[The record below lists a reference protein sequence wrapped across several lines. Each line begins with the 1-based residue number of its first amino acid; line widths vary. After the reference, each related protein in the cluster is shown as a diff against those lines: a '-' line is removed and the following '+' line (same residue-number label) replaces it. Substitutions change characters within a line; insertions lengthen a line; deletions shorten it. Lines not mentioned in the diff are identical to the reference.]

1 MRPFLR
7 ALLLGTGLVLIVPTS
22 SLRAAEP
29 QSEKTGIWKYYVP
42 KDARG
47 ELDKYD
53 PIGLIGGALIKTD
66 CTYNWRDGAGR
77 MYCFATP
84 TSLVY
89 FEAWPK
95 RYIEQATDALQK
107 LKPGS

>member
-1 MRPFLR
+1 MKPFSRGLILG
-7 ALLLGTGLVLIVPTS
+7 AMLLSFAPMS
-22 SLRAAEP
+22 SVKAAEP
-29 QSEKTGIWKYYVP
+29 KTDNTGIWKYYVP
-42 KDARG
+42 KDAKG
-47 ELDKYD
+47 ELDNYD

-66 CTYNWRDGAGR
+66 CAYNWRDDAGR

-89 FEAWPK
+89 FQAWPK

>member
-1 MRPFLR
+1 MKFFSR
-7 ALLLGTGLVLIVPTS
+7 ALMLGALVLLAPAS
-22 SLRAAEP
+22 GPQAAEP
-29 QSEKTGIWKYYVP
+29 QTEKTGIWKYYVP
-42 KDARG
+42 KDAKG
-47 ELDKYD
+47 ELDNYD

-66 CTYNWRDGAGR
+66 CAYNWRDDAGR

-95 RYIEQATDALQK
+95 RYIEQASEALQK